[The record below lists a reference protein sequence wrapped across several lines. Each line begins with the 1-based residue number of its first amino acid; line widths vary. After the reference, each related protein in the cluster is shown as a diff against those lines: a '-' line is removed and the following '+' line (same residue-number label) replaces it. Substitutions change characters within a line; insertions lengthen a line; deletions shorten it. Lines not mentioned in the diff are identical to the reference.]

1 MRKTY
6 WFLTVSVF
14 FLGILVGVAGYIVWE
29 TSIQPGTHYQDKDNA
44 TKIDAS
50 QYQIP
55 NPSIKSHDLGL
66 SNLDEN
72 ELVPNNGQEG
82 KDLKDSE
89 LSTAEQGKIISDYK
103 QNLGIL
109 FDAWKAEDI
118 SIFKERIAEAY
129 TGQLM
134 ENHIKKAEEFISGG
148 VGLYIDE
155 VSFDDIRIETADK
168 YSATIKAIYR
178 YTVRD
183 YNLAEA
189 SPYGE
194 EYKHF
199 VHVRANLIKMDS
211 RWLITGE
218 TAI

>member
-6 WFLTVSVF
+6 WFLTVSLF

-29 TSIQPGTHYQDKDNA
+29 TSIQPGTHYQEKDNA

-50 QYQIP
+50 KYQLP
-55 NPSIKSHDLGL
+55 LPSVTSHDLGL
-66 SNLDEN
+66 GNLDEN
-72 ELVPNNGQEG
+72 DLIPNKSQEE
-82 KDLKDSE
+82 KDTD
-89 LSTAEQGKIISDYK
+89 LSAVEQEKIISDYK

-118 SIFKERIAEAY
+118 STFKECIAEAY

-134 ENHIKKAEEFISGG
+134 ETHIQKAEKFLSGG
-148 VGLYIDE
+148 TGLYIDE

-168 YSATIKAIYR
+168 HSATVKAIYR

-183 YNLAEA
+183 YDLAEK
-189 SPYGE
+189 SPRGE
-194 EYKHF
+194 EFKHF

-218 TAI
+218 TSI

>member
-55 NPSIKSHDLGL
+55 DPSIDSHDLGL
-66 SNLDEN
+66 GNLNENTMLQNNHQEKDE
-72 ELVPNNGQEG
+72 
-82 KDLKDSE
+82 SE
-89 LSTAEQGKIISDYK
+89 LTAVEQEKIITDYK

-118 SIFKERIAEAY
+118 SAFKERIAEAY
-129 TGQLM
+129 TGKLM
-134 ENHIKKAEEFISGG
+134 ETHIQKAEKFLPNG

-168 YSATIKAIYR
+168 HSATIKAIYR

-183 YNLAEA
+183 YNITEK

-194 EYKHF
+194 EFKHF
-199 VHVRANLIKMDS
+199 VHVRANLIKTDS

>member
-55 NPSIKSHDLGL
+55 DPSIESHDLGL
-66 SNLDEN
+66 SNLDEKD
-72 ELVPNNGQEG
+72 LTPNNGQE
-82 KDLKDSE
+82 KDQEDSE
-89 LSTAEQGKIISDYK
+89 LSTVEQEKLIADYK

-118 SIFKERIAEAY
+118 SMFKELIAQAY

-134 ENHIKKAEEFISGG
+134 ETHIQKAEEFLSEG

-168 YSATIKAIYR
+168 HSATIKAIYR

-183 YNLAEA
+183 YNLTEA
-189 SPYGE
+189 SPYGD

-218 TAI
+218 TSI